1 VKWRAGFLLVAGLG
15 AALLLMG
22 LALDSYLHARDPT
35 LAHREGVFTLDNPG
49 HILLGAGI
57 ALVVA
62 GLVAAAY
69 VVLPPDTWSRRALIA
84 GALALV
90 LTSGAT
96 VGWAAS
102 VERATHLTV
111 AVTSDHHGSAGG
123 LDRPVTALELEA
135 ATRLLTD
142 TKAAVAKYADQSVAI
157 ADGYQPGTPPA
168 LPIVHFING
177 LYLGDG
183 LILQPERVESLIY
196 WNSDRGPVLVGAM
209 YIMPDGMAGPQIGGP
224 LTKWHHHENLCF
236 DDSTGMV
243 VAMTGEGPDVVP
255 GLSRSQACPKGSRL
269 RVTADMLHVW
279 IVDNPKGPFDTDMD
293 LAALRAQGAAT
304 PRR

>member
-1 VKWRAGFLLVAGLG
+1 MLACLG

-22 LALDSYLHARDPT
+22 LSLDSYLHARDPT

-49 HILLGAGI
+49 HVLLGTGI

-62 GLVAAAY
+62 GLVAAVYA
-69 VVLPPDTWSRRALIA
+69 VLPPDTWARRGLIA
-84 GALALV
+84 GTLGLV
-90 LTSGAT
+90 LTTGAT

-102 VERATHLTV
+102 VESATHV
-111 AVTSDHHGSAGG
+111 NVSVTSDPHGSAGG
-123 LDRPVTALELEA
+123 LDRQVTAQELDA
-135 ATRLLTD
+135 AARLLAE
-142 TKAAVAKYADQSVAI
+142 TKAAVAKYANQSVAI
-157 ADGYQPGTPPA
+157 ADGYQPSTPPA
-168 LPIVHFING
+168 LPIVHFLNG

-183 LILQPERVESLIY
+183 LIVQPERVESLIY
-196 WNSDRGPVLVGAM
+196 WNSDYGPVLVGAM

-236 DDSTGMV
+236 EDSTGMV
-243 VAMTGEGPDVVP
+243 VAMTGKGPEVVP
-255 GLSRSQACPKGSRL
+255 GLLRSQACPKGSRL

-293 LAALRAQGAAT
+293 LAALRAMVTTT
-304 PRR
+304 PPR